1 MHKPIKII
9 FDANPIALSNKTGV
23 GYLGYMLITH
33 LAKDYPNELSLTGYY
48 YNFLKQKRPDLPQAP
63 NIHYKPIIFYPGKLT
78 NLLRR
83 VGVEL
88 PFEFLAKSGGDMGLF
103 LNFLSQPSLLG
114 KPTMPFIH
122 DLSYIYYPAFT
133 ANKNRQDLERFIPKT
148 LKRARAIFVDS
159 EYTKYTIVKEFNF
172 PAEKILATT
181 IPPEAPDKNAKNRL
195 PAAKNKYSITKP
207 YILFVGTLEP
217 RKNLVN
223 LLNAFSLSDY
233 LSRNYA
239 LVIAGGTDWKY
250 AEIINK
256 IKKLQK
262 NGLDIIQ
269 TGYLQIEERDALYA
283 GASLFVLPSHLEGF
297 GMPILE
303 AFSYGVPVCISD
315 IPVFHEVAGDA
326 GVYFNKDKLNSIA
339 KAMESVLQS
348 KLKSQRLIVKGKK
361 QLRKYSWEKTS
372 KNVYDFISANLP
384 R

>member
-1 MHKPIKII
+1 MNKPIKII
-9 FDANPIALSNKTGV
+9 FDANPIASSNKTGV

-33 LAKDYPNELSLTGYY
+33 LAKNYPKELSLTGYY
-48 YNFLKQKRPDLPQAP
+48 YNFLKQKKPDLPQAP
-63 NIHYKPIIFYPGKLT
+63 NIRYKPIVFYPGKLT

-103 LNFLSQPSLLG
+103 LNFLSQPSLFR

-122 DLSYIYYPAFT
+122 DLSYIYYPEFT
-133 ANKNRQDLERFIPKT
+133 ADKNRKDLERFIPKT
-148 LKRARAIFVDS
+148 LKRAGAILVDS

-172 PAEKILATT
+172 PAEKVLATT

-195 PAAKNKYSITKP
+195 PAVKNKYSITKP

-223 LLNAFSLSDY
+223 LLNAFGLSDY
-233 LSRNYA
+233 LNRNYA

-269 TGYLQIEERDALYA
+269 TGYLPIEERNALYT
-283 GASLFVLPSHLEGF
+283 GANLFVLPSHLEGF

-303 AFSYGVPVCISD
+303 AFSYEVPVCISD

-326 GVYFNKDKLNSIA
+326 AVYFNKDEPASMA
-339 KAMESVLQS
+339 SAMESVLQN
-348 KLKSQRLIVKGKK
+348 KLKGRQLIVKSKK
-361 QLRKYSWEKTS
+361 QLQQYSWEKTS
-372 KNVYDFISANLP
+372 KSVYGFISANLS